1 MLSSDDARSNSCSS
15 YWSYIG
21 LDSTFVTVAAAYEWS
36 YGKPVE
42 LSLSGATVRE
52 DVREEVS
59 PCISPAS
66 GTSPHCTPDVHGAYS
81 ALIPG

>member
-1 MLSSDDARSNSCSS
+1 VLSSDDARSNSCSS

-21 LDSTFVTVAAAYEWS
+21 LDSTFVTDTAAYEWP
-36 YGKPVE
+36 YGKAAE

-52 DVREEVS
+52 DVLEEGS

-66 GTSPHCTPDVHGAYS
+66 AVSPHCTPDVHVAYS